1 MLLFIVKV
9 LDLVTFLLFLF
20 LGANH
25 LLVMA
30 DYLFFLFLV
39 CLVEEKNEGQKMG
52 EEKRGEKSVFGRRME
67 IEEGT
72 KNSGD

>member
-52 EEKRGEKSVFGRRME
+52 EEKRGEKNVFGRRME

>member
-1 MLLFIVKV
+1 MV
-9 LDLVTFLLFLF
+9 
-20 LGANH
+20 
-25 LLVMA
+25 

-52 EEKRGEKSVFGRRME
+52 EEKKGEKSVFGRRME

>member
-1 MLLFIVKV
+1 MRQGQKVKGIQIRRNA
-9 LDLVTFLLFLF
+9 LV
-20 LGANH
+20 ANH

-30 DYLFFLFLV
+30 DYLFFLFWV
-39 CLVEEKNEGQKMG
+39 CLVEEKNEGQKMR